1 MPVIKSPYTL
11 YDIIQLAY
19 SGSFRNRFENAEKTV
34 KRRVYIESVTVWSV
48 RYAKGTPT
56 REKAHT
62 YRIRVHSVKEDG
74 SVSKYPVTL
83 ALDSLSLSSPV
94 KLRCGGL
101 SKFSNRRTFNERDIC
116 PDFYF
121 RGMNTAKR
129 RGYLFERDSTN
140 RQPPEQTNPND
151 EVMICKHIWGA
162 IIDLVESRFLGETPD
177 NINLK
182 VLERLVDYQE

>member
-1 MPVIKSPYTL
+1 MPNVESPVTL
-11 YDIIQLAY
+11 LDIIRLAY
-19 SGSFRNRFENAEKTV
+19 TGSFRNRFENAERTV
-34 KRRVYIESVTVWSV
+34 KRRVYIESVTVWAV
-48 RYAKGTPT
+48 NYKEGTPKRDKT
-56 REKAHT
+56 HT
-62 YRIRVHSVKEDG
+62 YRVRVQSVREDG

-83 ALDSLSLSSPV
+83 LLDKLSLSSPV

-101 SKFSNRRTFNERDIC
+101 SKFSNKRTMEERDIC

-140 RQPPEQTNPND
+140 RQAPEKTNPDD

-162 IIDLVESRFLGETPD
+162 IIDLVESKFLGDTPD
-177 NINLK
+177 NLNLSI
-182 VLERLVDYQE
+182 LERVLGYRE